1 LECGGLAP
9 LWSRAKRGNFD
20 LRAPRAIKAAPAAA
34 LQGGAFASNFLCAL
48 QCDIELMFS
57 RKSTAF
63 VVVIV
68 LAVCAVIAQA
78 QKMNRIARGVWGGQ
92 HISIN
97 VGATSAAIEYDCA
110 KGVIDGPLVV
120 DDDGHF
126 NLRGTHIMER
136 GGPIRAD
143 ENPKGKPA
151 SYTGSIKG
159 NTMTLTLKLA
169 DEDVETF
176 TLEKGKRGELFKC
189 K

>member
-1 LECGGLAP
+1 
-9 LWSRAKRGNFD
+9 
-20 LRAPRAIKAAPAAA
+20 
-34 LQGGAFASNFLCAL
+34 
-48 QCDIELMFS
+48 MFFK
-57 RKSTAF
+57 KSAVF

-68 LAVCAVIAQA
+68 LAVCAVART
-78 QKMNRIARGVWGGQ
+78 QKMNRIATGVWGGQ

-97 VGATSAAIEYDCA
+97 VGAKSASIEYDCA

-120 DDDGHF
+120 DADGHF
-126 NLRGTHIMER
+126 NLRGTHTMER

-143 ENPKGKPA
+143 ENPKGQPA

-176 TLEKGKRGELFKC
+176 TLEKGKPGELFKC